1 MPKETEEVA
10 SKIVDAAIAVHR
22 ALGPGLL
29 ESVYEVCLLHEL
41 NKRGLKREGSTPQT
55 FGNVLSSH
63 WIPAFAGMTD
73 GSSGFPIQMTPLPA
87 PAKRNECRE
96 RWHEGRL
103 LLPPRT
109 CWSVSDGVE
118 CVHPA
123 SGAWR
128 WTHRHAVGRLI
139 DAQKMASQKHA
150 SRLARGE
157 RFILTGHEP
166 LRYKMYVYALNA

>member
-63 WIPAFAGMTD
+63 WIPAFAGMTG
-73 GSSGFPIQMTPLPA
+73 GSRGSPFQMTPA
-87 PAKRNECRE
+87 PANCPVIAWCLGVLVLKGF
-96 RWHEGRL
+96 EGI
-103 LLPPRT
+103 
-109 CWSVSDGVE
+109 
-118 CVHPA
+118 PA
-123 SGAWR
+123 IDP
-128 WTHRHAVGRLI
+128 LI
-139 DAQKMASQKHA
+139 H
-150 SRLARGE
+150 
-157 RFILTGHEP
+157 
-166 LRYKMYVYALNA
+166 